1 MTRAEESALIFKIL
15 DGDKDLF
22 RQIVD
27 THGGMILAMLYR
39 MTGSRED
46 AEDMA
51 QETFVKAY
59 FALGKYRGESSI
71 STWLYSIAYHL
82 AVSSMRKKRLTVSR
96 EKFTDK
102 ELQQSSTRLES
113 GEDTELKELRERQY
127 GALEKAVAELEPQ
140 DRFLITAFYEQ
151 DRSLAE
157 LTQIT
162 GMSLSNVKVR
172 LFRCRNRLARI
183 LKENKDLEK

>member
-27 THGGMILAMLYR
+27 AHGGMILAMLYR

-59 FALGKYRGESSI
+59 FSLCKYRGESSI

-102 ELQQSSTRLES
+102 ELQQSSTWLES

-183 LKENKDLEK
+183 LKENKDLGK